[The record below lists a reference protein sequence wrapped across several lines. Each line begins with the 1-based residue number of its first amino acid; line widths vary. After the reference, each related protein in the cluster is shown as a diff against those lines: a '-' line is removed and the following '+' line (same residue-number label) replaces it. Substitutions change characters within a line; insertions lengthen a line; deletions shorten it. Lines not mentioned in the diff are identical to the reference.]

1 MESTLDSTGNR
12 IMPGKV
18 MGVDHDKP
26 ACIYFHTFGI
36 GMQQVISG
44 SIEEREQA
52 TGSYPR
58 IACSL
63 VIIIS

>member
-1 MESTLDSTGNR
+1 
-12 IMPGKV
+12 